1 MADTNTMEAPAQ
13 TDEERSKDE
22 FFRRLAVIGEDMI
35 AAHGKDFAIGAL
47 VLLARHGGAEA
58 RHRARLG
65 DTSKLWAGLL
75 VDDLDVY
82 CEYTGTLTQETLAGE
97 DTGDERREPM
107 RPLESGRSRL

>member
-47 VLLARHGGAEA
+47 VLLARFLVEGKELAKPSESTIGEWMKGAKPA
-58 RHRARLG
+58 
-65 DTSKLWAGLL
+65 
-75 VDDLDVY
+75 
-82 CEYTGTLTQETLAGE
+82 
-97 DTGDERREPM
+97 
-107 RPLESGRSRL
+107 

>member
-47 VLLARHGGAEA
+47 VLLARFLVEGKELAKRSEPTIDEWMKGAKPA
-58 RHRARLG
+58 
-65 DTSKLWAGLL
+65 
-75 VDDLDVY
+75 
-82 CEYTGTLTQETLAGE
+82 
-97 DTGDERREPM
+97 
-107 RPLESGRSRL
+107 